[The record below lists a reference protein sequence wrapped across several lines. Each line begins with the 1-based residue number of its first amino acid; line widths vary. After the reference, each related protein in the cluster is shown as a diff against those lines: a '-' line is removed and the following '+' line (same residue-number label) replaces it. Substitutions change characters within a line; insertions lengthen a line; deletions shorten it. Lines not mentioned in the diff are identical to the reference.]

1 MKTSLVFFFSILF
14 LFNSSIFPQWFSA
27 SGDIGFYAIP
37 LVLDATD
44 SNHAIVSISSDLNKT
59 TDGGLHWVTLNNP
72 IPGSIPG
79 TSTSVITLSM
89 IDTLH
94 IWIAS
99 SSFIF
104 KTTNGGIIWDE
115 QYGDTSK
122 TDFFNYIKMFDLYN
136 GIAMGD
142 AKSDSEPALF
152 LQTTDGGDN
161 WISINSSNFIGQ
173 SSSDSWRRVH
183 FLNQQTGYFFPGPY
197 QGGIYKNLYKTT
209 DSGTS
214 WSLTNH
220 TGYVQVIQF
229 FNSNVGLTAD
239 ASENKIKR
247 TLDGGLTWEIFNLP
261 IQNWAMD
268 ICFDPNDASRVWL
281 LGDDLFFSSD
291 TGRTWRK
298 EVQNVQGNDMVMT
311 DSHSGWILGYNG
323 KIYRT
328 NNAGDTFVAVDDE
341 INSTV
346 ESFELLQN
354 YPNPFNPTT
363 KITYRINY
371 PSNVKLIVYN
381 SMGEEYSTIV
391 DGYKNPGEYS
401 VDFNGSGLSSGVYF
415 YQIITQN
422 YVITK
427 KMILLR

>member
-173 SSSDSWRRVH
+173 SSSDSWRRVD

-268 ICFDPNDASRVWL
+268 ICFDPNDAPRVWL

-328 NNAGDTFVAVDDE
+328 NNAGDTFVSVETESD
-341 INSTV
+341 NSLNN
-346 ESFELLQN
+346 FELSQN

-363 KITYRINY
+363 NIIFSVAESSNIKI
-371 PSNVKLIVYN
+371 VVYN
-381 SMGEEYSTIV
+381 LIGEEIAV
-391 DGYKNPGEYS
+391 LLNEYKNSGQYEINF
-401 VDFNGSGLSSGVYF
+401 DGSGLSSGIYY
-415 YQIITQN
+415 YQLITSN
-422 YVITK
+422 YITTK
-427 KMILLR
+427 KMVLLR

>member
-1 MKTSLVFFFSILF
+1 MKNPLIIIFSILF
-14 LFNSSIFPQWFSA
+14 ISTSTIYSQWFSA
-27 SGDIGFYAIP
+27 SGDIGFFASSF
-37 LVLDATD
+37 VLDAID
-44 SNHAIVSISSDLNKT
+44 SNNAIVSIGSQLNIT

-89 IDTLH
+89 IDTFQ

-104 KTTNGGIIWDE
+104 KTTNGGNSWVE

-122 TDFFNYIKMFDLYN
+122 TDFFNYIRMFDLYN
-136 GIAMGD
+136 GIAMAD
-142 AKSDSEPALF
+142 PKSSNNPALF
-152 LQTTDGGDN
+152 LRTTDGGEN
-161 WISINSSNFIGQ
+161 WISVNSSNFIGQ
-173 SSSDSWRRVH
+173 VSSDTWRRVD
-183 FLNQQTGYFFPGPY
+183 FPNQQIGYFFPSPY

-220 TGYVQVIQF
+220 TGYIQVMQF

-281 LGDDLFFSSD
+281 LEDDLFFSSD

-298 EVQNVQGNDMVMT
+298 EAQNVQGNDMMMT
-311 DSHSGWILGYNG
+311 DSNSGWILGYNS

-328 NNAGDTFVAVDDE
+328 TNAGGTFV
-341 INSTV
+341 SV
-346 ESFELLQN
+346 ETESNDFVNKFELSQN

-363 KITYRINY
+363 NIVFSIAE
-371 PSNVKLIVYN
+371 PSNIKIVVYN
-381 SMGEEYSTIV
+381 LVGEEV
-391 DGYKNPGEYS
+391 AVLLNEYKNSEQFEINF
-401 VDFNGSGLSSGVYF
+401 DGSGQSSGIYF
-415 YQIITQN
+415 YQLITPN
-422 YVITK
+422 SIATK